1 MLSKKEV
8 LLLDYLIRHPGQYC
22 SSKEFAVLLGISD
35 RTARK
40 YLQNLVTSLENS
52 GATLESKQG
61 KGYQLLVERPL
72 EFQVFWQ
79 EELSRRRQGLD
90 LNPLEEAEDRK
101 RYLLH
106 KFFFEEEELVLEDL
120 QQELFIARTTLQ
132 TLLAEVRQLLE
143 ENELKLVVQKGRVR
157 VEGSEIAR
165 RNFMMAYFFGQEN
178 QRLSYGLVENEFLKD
193 VSFSN
198 LLIIVIDQCR
208 AAGLRISDFVMKN
221 LVLHI
226 ALLLQRIK
234 QGASL
239 QDFPLPPQLDSS
251 RELEV
256 AQMILRRVEDQFGVI
271 VAPEEANYIALHLK
285 VKLSDDRTQIPSGQ
299 EKLLNHLTKSLEI
312 LSQASGMNLV
322 QDSQLMKGML
332 AHLLPLLTRLEN
344 GISMGNP
351 LLQTIQADYQ
361 EVLELTKK
369 AFCSLPEFQ
378 GFQVTDDEWAYL
390 TLHVLAAIE
399 RYQREDKVRVL
410 VVCSTG
416 VGSALMLKNRLEKEF
431 ERDVEIVDVLSYYEI
446 TEDRLEGI
454 DLIISSVSL
463 SNLVFLTP
471 VVTVSVF
478 LSNQD
483 IQNIRSQ
490 LHRTSLPN
498 RQHGKNRWLTLSQ
511 SRLIATSLFSPERF
525 LVFDTADRDFI
536 LEELIASLDEG
547 FKQRELEEFKEQ
559 VNLRE
564 SYSSVVFGE
573 SLAFPHPAKP
583 LTYTEQVAVAVV
595 RDKVEWEPGKRV
607 SFVFLLSPSTGSN
620 PNFKYVSPSLV
631 GFVQDPTLQEK
642 LSADPTYEQLL
653 EIMIPLIQVQG

>member
-8 LLLDYLIRHPGQYC
+8 RLLDHFTQHPSQYY
-22 SSKEFAVLLGISD
+22 SSKELSELLGVSD

-40 YLQNLVTSLENS
+40 YLQNLATSLENS
-52 GATLESKQG
+52 GAKLESKQG
-61 KGYQLLVERPL
+61 KGYQLLIERPL

-79 EELSRRRQGLD
+79 EELSRRKQGLD
-90 LNPLEEAEDRK
+90 LNPLEEAEDRE

-106 KFFFEEEELVLEDL
+106 KLFFEEGEPALEDL
-120 QQELFIARTTLQ
+120 QHELFIARTTLQ
-132 TLLAEVRQLLE
+132 TILAEIRKLLE
-143 ENELKLVVQKGRVR
+143 GYQLKLVVQKGRVR
-157 VEGSEIAR
+157 VEGSEVAS
-165 RNFMMAYFFGQEN
+165 RNFMMDYFFGQES
-178 QRLSYGLVENEFLKD
+178 QHLSYGLVENELLED
-193 VSFSN
+193 ISFSS
-198 LLIIVIDQCR
+198 LLTIVIDQCR

-226 ALLLQRIK
+226 ALLLQRVK

-239 QDFPLPPQLDSS
+239 KDFPLAPQLESS

-256 AQMILRRVEDQFGVI
+256 AQRILSRVEDQFGV
-271 VAPEEANYIALHLK
+271 VLAPEEANYIALHLK
-285 VKLSDDRTQIPSGQ
+285 VKLPDDRNQFHSGQ
-299 EKLLNHLTKSLEI
+299 EKLLAHLTQALEI
-312 LSQASGMNLV
+312 LSQESGLNLV
-322 QDSQLMKGML
+322 QDSQLIKGIL
-332 AHLLPLLTRLEN
+332 AHLQPLLTRLEN
-344 GISMGNP
+344 GMTMGNP
-351 LLQTIQADYQ
+351 LLETIQADYQ

-369 AFCSLPEFQ
+369 AFSNLPELQ
-378 GFQVTDDEWAYL
+378 GFQVSDDEWAYL

-399 RYQREDKVRVL
+399 RYQSEDKTRVL

-431 ERDVEIVDVLSYYEI
+431 ARDLEIVDVLSYYEI

-454 DLIISSVSL
+454 DLIVSSVSL

-478 LSNQD
+478 LSDQD
-483 IQNIRSQ
+483 IKNIRSQ
-490 LHRTSLPN
+490 LQRVSLPS
-498 RQHGKNRWLTLSQ
+498 RESGKNRWLTLSQ
-511 SRLIATSLFSPERF
+511 ARLIATSLFSPDRF
-525 LVFDTADRDFI
+525 LVFETADRDFI
-536 LEELIASLDEG
+536 LEELITSLDEG
-547 FKQRELEEFKEQ
+547 FKKNELEEFKKQ
-559 VNLRE
+559 VDLRE

-595 RDKVEWEPGKRV
+595 RNKVEWEAGKGV
-607 SFVFLLSPSTGSN
+607 SFVFLLSPSTGLN

-642 LSADPTYEQLL
+642 LLADPTYEQLL
-653 EIMIPLIQVQG
+653 EMMIPLIQAQG

>member
-8 LLLDYLIRHPGQYC
+8 RLLDHLTQNPSQYY
-22 SSKEFAVLLGISD
+22 SSKELAELLGVSD

-40 YLQNLVTSLENS
+40 YLQNLATSLENS
-52 GATLESKQG
+52 GGKLESKQG
-61 KGYQLLVERPL
+61 KGYQLLIERPL

-79 EELSRRRQGLD
+79 EELSRRKQGLD
-90 LNPLEEAEDRK
+90 LNPLEEAEDRE

-106 KFFFEEEELVLEDL
+106 KLFFEEGELALEDL
-120 QQELFIARTTLQ
+120 QQEMFIARTTLQ
-132 TLLAEVRQLLE
+132 TIVAEIRKLLAAYQ
-143 ENELKLVVQKGRVR
+143 LKLVVQKGRVR
-157 VEGSEIAR
+157 VEGSEVSS
-165 RNFMMAYFFGQEN
+165 RNFMMDYFFGQES
-178 QRLSYGLVENEFLKD
+178 QHLSYGLVENEILED
-193 VSFSN
+193 ISFSS
-198 LLIIVIDQCR
+198 LLTIVIDQCR

-226 ALLLQRIK
+226 ALLLQRVK

-239 QDFPLPPQLDSS
+239 KDFPLAPQLESS

-256 AQMILRRVEDQFGVI
+256 AQRILSRVEDQFGV
-271 VAPEEANYIALHLK
+271 VLAPEEANYIALHLK
-285 VKLSDDRTQIPSGQ
+285 VKLPDDRNQFHSGQ
-299 EKLLNHLTKSLEI
+299 EKLLAHLTQVLEI
-312 LSQASGMNLV
+312 LSQESGLNLV
-322 QDSQLMKGML
+322 QDSQLVKGIL
-332 AHLLPLLTRLEN
+332 AHLQPLLTRLEN
-344 GISMGNP
+344 GMTMGNP
-351 LLQTIQADYQ
+351 LLETIQADYQ

-369 AFCSLPEFQ
+369 AFSNLSELQ
-378 GFQVTDDEWAYL
+378 GFQVSDDEWAYL

-399 RYQREDKVRVL
+399 RYQSEDKTRVL

-431 ERDVEIVDVLSYYEI
+431 ARDLEIVDVLSYYEI

-454 DLIISSVSL
+454 DLIVSSVSL

-478 LSNQD
+478 LSDQD
-483 IQNIRSQ
+483 IKKIRSQ
-490 LHRTSLPN
+490 LQRVSLPS
-498 RQHGKNRWLTLSQ
+498 RESGKNRWLTLSQ
-511 SRLIATSLFSPERF
+511 ARLIATSLFSPDRF

-547 FKQRELEEFKEQ
+547 FKKKELEEFKEQ
-559 VNLRE
+559 VDLRE

-573 SLAFPHPAKP
+573 ALAFPHPAKP

-595 RDKVEWEPGKRV
+595 QDKVEWEAGKGV
-607 SFVFLLSPSTGSN
+607 SFVFLLSPSTGPN

-642 LSADPTYEQLL
+642 LLADPTYEQLL
-653 EIMIPLIQVQG
+653 EIMIPLIQAQG